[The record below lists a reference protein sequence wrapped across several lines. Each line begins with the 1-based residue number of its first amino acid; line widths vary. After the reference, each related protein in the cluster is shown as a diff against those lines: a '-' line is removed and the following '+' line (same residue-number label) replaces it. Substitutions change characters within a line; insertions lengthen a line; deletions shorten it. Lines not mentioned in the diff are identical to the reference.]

1 MFGLGYFKGLP
12 TEYVIKYAGGRA
24 LAQGPGLSFWYVR
37 YKTSIAVVPTAST
50 DSDFVFNELTSNFQ
64 EVTIQGQ
71 FTYRLQ
77 NPRQA
82 AELLNFT
89 VDPRFRTYV
98 SNQPERIPQ
107 RISNVIQTETREE
120 VRKRTLEQALNDT
133 PQIARD
139 VLERI
144 RKEDLA
150 GAMGAELLNLHF
162 LSLRPVPEVAKAL
175 EADYQQ
181 EVLRRADE
189 AIFAR
194 RAAAVEKE
202 RKIKENE
209 LNTDIALE
217 QQREVLIAQQGANAQ
232 QEAEYRGKALEVEAQ
247 YRAKAMAMEAAAYA
261 DLDGGK
267 IMSLAVREI
276 GARSDSIVAA
286 LAALAQARPKK
297 G

>member
-1 MFGLGYFKGLP
+1 MGYFKGLP

-37 YKTSIAVVPTAST
+37 YRTSIAVVPTASI
-50 DSDFVFNELTSNFQ
+50 DSDFVFNEVTSNYQ

-71 FTYRLQ
+71 FTYRVN

-82 AELLNFT
+82 ADLLDFT
-89 VDPRFRTYV
+89 IDPHYRKHL
-98 SNQPERIPQ
+98 SDQPERVPQ
-107 RISNVIQTETREE
+107 RISNVIQMETRDE
-120 VRKRTLEQALNDT
+120 VRKRTLEQVLSDA
-133 PQIARD
+133 PRIARD
-139 VLERI
+139 VLARI
-144 RKEDLA
+144 RENDLV
-150 GAMGAELLNLHF
+150 GQMGAELLNLYF

-181 EVLRRADE
+181 EVMRRADE

-202 RKIKENE
+202 RKIKENQ

-217 QQREVLIAQQGANAQ
+217 QQRELLIAKQGANAQ
-232 QEAEYRGKALEVEAQ
+232 QEAEYRAKALETEAQ
-247 YRAKAMAMEAAAYA
+247 SRAKAMEMEAAAYQG
-261 DLDGGK
+261 LDAHK

-276 GARSDSIVAA
+276 GAKADAIVAA
-286 LAALAQARPKK
+286 LAALLQAMPKK